1 MGLQVVE
8 PWAGLAV
15 GDRVRF
21 VRMPS
26 GVDAPGYTFPLCT
39 RRLYEKLIARGRSVR
54 VYEIDKHG
62 YPWIACKFRRWNG
75 RWHYHS
81 LMIYDDSWVQV
92 RRRAEG
98 PP

>member
-39 RRLYEKLIARGRSVR
+39 RSLIT
-54 VYEIDKHG
+54 K
-62 YPWIACKFRRWNG
+62 
-75 RWHYHS
+75 
-81 LMIYDDSWVQV
+81 
-92 RRRAEG
+92 
-98 PP
+98 

>member
-1 MGLQVVE
+1 MGPQMDG

-39 RRLYEKLIARGRSVR
+39 RSLIT
-54 VYEIDKHG
+54 K
-62 YPWIACKFRRWNG
+62 
-75 RWHYHS
+75 
-81 LMIYDDSWVQV
+81 
-92 RRRAEG
+92 
-98 PP
+98 